1 MAQEDAIRDAF
12 ERVKNDINELKAE
25 NKKLAD
31 RINNLA
37 IDVRELKA
45 KKAKKK

>member
-1 MAQEDAIRDAF
+1 MANEQIRDAF
-12 ERVKNDINELKAE
+12 ERVKNDMNELKAE
-25 NKKLAD
+25 LIKLAD

-45 KKAKKK
+45 KKVKKK